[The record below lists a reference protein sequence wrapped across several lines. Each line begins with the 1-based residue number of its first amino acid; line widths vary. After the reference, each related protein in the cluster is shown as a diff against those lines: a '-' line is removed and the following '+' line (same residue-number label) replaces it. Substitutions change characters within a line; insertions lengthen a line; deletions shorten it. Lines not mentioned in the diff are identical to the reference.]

1 MSSSASTWA
10 RPSTGPPPWT
20 GTGGGLHDRALAG
33 DEARLRGLYERLSRK
48 GHLLVVVGRPATIG
62 GVAVARDTGIAVGYL
77 PGVSMRRIADLTP
90 GERQD

>member
-1 MSSSASTWA
+1 MTGPWQATRPACAASTSASAA
-10 RPSTGPPPWT
+10 R
-20 GTGGGLHDRALAG
+20 GTCWWP
-33 DEARLRGLYERLSRK
+33 
-48 GHLLVVVGRPATIG
+48 VGRPATIG